1 MIPVLWV
8 VLMQAGG
15 AYTHLPKLT
24 LFPNSYTTAAI
35 ASTVKA
41 EGMAGPCSVHMP
53 RMAIPKDV
61 KFQMGIIVPPETD
74 PKMIQAPAPECPAA
88 KPGQ

>member
-1 MIPVLWV
+1 MIPVLLA

-24 LFPNSYTTAAI
+24 LFPQRANVPAI
-35 ASTVKA
+35 ASLAQPEDPAV
-41 EGMAGPCSVHMP
+41 PCSVHMP

-61 KFQMGIIVPPETD
+61 KFRLGIIVPPETD
-74 PKMIQAPAPECPAA
+74 PKMIKAPAPECPAP
-88 KPGQ
+88 KSGK